1 MYKKQEN
8 LYMNRHEKCIKHIA
22 RNEGVSL
29 ADAERKYMK
38 MRSGRRVAILKEIE
52 RHAKGN

>member
-1 MYKKQEN
+1 
-8 LYMNRHEKCIKHIA
+8 MNRHEKCIKHIA

-38 MRSGRRVAILKEIE
+38 MRSGRRVAIWKQLKNANAAAQ
-52 RHAKGN
+52 R